1 MPYNISEVI
10 KRLKECIEQS
20 GYTYEQLEKK
30 TGISRSS
37 LQRYANGITSKIP
50 IDAVQT
56 IAEALGVRA
65 EYILG
70 WDDAPPTTEETIIKL
85 LKAQYDLN
93 EQDIKF
99 VMDYIKLAPAE
110 REALRTAIEA
120 IKKIKDAD

>member
-1 MPYNISEVI
+1 MPNNVNDVI

-20 GYTYEQLEKK
+20 GLSYEQLEKK

-50 IDAVQT
+50 IDAIQT

-65 EYILG
+65 EYIMG
-70 WDDAPPTTEETIIKL
+70 WDDTPPTTEDTIVKL
-85 LKAQYDLN
+85 LKAQYQLSED
-93 EQDIKF
+93 DIKF
-99 VMDYIKLAPAE
+99 IRDYNNMSPAD

>member
-70 WDDAPPTTEETIIKL
+70 WDDTPPTTEETIIKL
-85 LKAQYDLN
+85 LKAQYALN

-99 VMDYIKLAPAE
+99 VLDYIKLVPGE
-110 REALRTAIEA
+110 REAFRLAIDA